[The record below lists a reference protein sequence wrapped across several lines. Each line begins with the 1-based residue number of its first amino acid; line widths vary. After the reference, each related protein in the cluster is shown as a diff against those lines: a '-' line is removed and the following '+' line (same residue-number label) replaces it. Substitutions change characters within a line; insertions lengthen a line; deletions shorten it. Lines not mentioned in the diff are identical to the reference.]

1 MSDPT
6 PYPAS
11 EGDHDDL
18 ASGRTDDVATDPRT
32 GLAFAL
38 WAVQLVLAI
47 PFTFVALF
55 ADVLGGG
62 CALGD
67 DECAAV
73 ASDFLDGALG
83 LYGNLVLLSAVVM
96 PFAIIRG
103 RRRGK
108 PVWRWPLYTMGA
120 YLVGLVG
127 LYVLA
132 AVV

>member
-1 MSDPT
+1 MPDPT
-6 PYPAS
+6 PYPS
-11 EGDHDDL
+11 PDGDPVGPHPE
-18 ASGRTDDVATDPRT
+18 RPDVGTTDPRA

-38 WAVQLVLAI
+38 WAAQAVLAI

-73 ASDFLDGALG
+73 ASDFLDGALSA
-83 LYGNLVLLSAVVM
+83 YGNLVLLSVVVM
-96 PFAIIRG
+96 PFAIVRG

-108 PVWRWPLYTMGA
+108 PVWRWPLYAMGA
-120 YLVGLVG
+120 YLVALVA

-132 AVV
+132 ALV